1 MINGKAQ
8 PTVDV
13 LTATIHQEKLN
24 QLKVIQLGSDGPN
37 VTKSVKTK
45 FNEIMLADRG
55 YVLLEIGSCHDHVL
69 HYFLKEGCKIMKD
82 VHILCQQLSDYF
94 KSPAKWN
101 FLINS
106 KSTLNLSL
114 CFQFVGLL

>member
-37 VTKSVKTK
+37 ETK